1 MFSEEAPKQDFS
13 ILPPPSFP
21 REDIGKKEPET
32 KPDILPP
39 PSPFPTVDLGKAG
52 PIKAET
58 AKIKEE
64 PSEMG
69 EAPPKKKLISKI
81 KEKISFKSKKDK
93 KSGVDTEIEQ
103 LEKDLLQIPK
113 PGEEPIQ
120 SAKEEKP
127 VEITGELLPELEPIK
142 TGKPHEVSQAEQ
154 EIEKA
159 IKEKLS
165 EHEIEPIEI
174 PKRGPLETPPLP
186 KIEEPLEEPPL
197 PKIEEPTDDITT
209 IKHQIHDAG
218 NALMDF
224 DLDKAKSIYIRIMME
239 YNNLNPGKQAK
250 VYEQIRELY
259 NERKHAEGL
268 GLKA

>member
-21 REDIGKKEPET
+21 RADIGKKEPET

-52 PIKAET
+52 SIKAET
-58 AKIKEE
+58 AKIKEKPLGIE
-64 PSEMG
+64 EKLPS
-69 EAPPKKKLISKI
+69 KKKLISKI

-113 PGEEPIQ
+113 PGEEPVQ
-120 SAKEEKP
+120 STKEEKP
-127 VEITGELLPELEPIK
+127 VEITGEPLPGLEPTKIE
-142 TGKPHEVSQAEQ
+142 KPHEVSQAEQ

-165 EHEIEPIEI
+165 EHEIKPIEI
-174 PKRGPLETPPLP
+174 PKKEPLETPPLP

-224 DLDKAKSIYIRIMME
+224 DLDKAKSIYIRIMVE
-239 YNNLNPGKQAK
+239 YTNLSPGKQAK
-250 VYEQIRELY
+250 VYERIRDLY

-268 GLKA
+268 GG